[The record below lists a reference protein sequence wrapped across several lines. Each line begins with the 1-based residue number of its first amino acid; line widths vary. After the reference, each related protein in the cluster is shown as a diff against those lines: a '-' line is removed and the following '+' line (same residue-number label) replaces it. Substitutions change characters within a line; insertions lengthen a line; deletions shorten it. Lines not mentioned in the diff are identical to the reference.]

1 MPRKIIN
8 VVGARP
14 NFMKIAPIIQE
25 MNRRPEIEHIL
36 VHTGQHYDKMMSDA
50 FFENLDIP
58 EPDID
63 LGVGSASHA
72 VQTADI
78 MRGFDG
84 VLDEGPADLLVVVG
98 DVNSTIACALTAVKR
113 GVRVAHVEA
122 GLRSFDREMPEE
134 INRILTDSISDLLF
148 TTESSAMEN
157 LRREGVP
164 DEKVHFVG
172 NVMIDTLLGTRDR
185 WSASEILSTLGL
197 EEDGYIVLT
206 LHRPTNVDEVD
217 VFKNILDAV
226 GLFQESLPVVFPIHP
241 RSRKM
246 LAELDLDRQ
255 VLDMP
260 GLKMI
265 EPLSYLDFMKLL
277 SGSRFAMTDS
287 GGIQE
292 ESTVLGIP
300 CLTLR
305 ENTERP
311 VTVDV
316 GTNIMVGRSMEAI
329 IGEGTKILDGE
340 KKIGNVP
347 ELWDGRAAERIVDV
361 IQDFNGGTADE

>member
-1 MPRKIIN
+1 MKIIN
-8 VVGARP
+8 IVGARP
-14 NFMKIAPIIQE
+14 NFIKIAPIIRE
-25 MNRRPEIEHIL
+25 MSRFPRLEQIL
-36 VHTGQHYDKMMSDA
+36 LHTGQHYDRMMSDS

-58 EPDID
+58 EPDIH

-72 VQTADI
+72 VQTAAI
-78 MRGFDG
+78 MEGFDR
-84 VLDEGPADLLVVVG
+84 VLDDHDADLLVVVG

-122 GLRSFDREMPEE
+122 GLRSFDRGMPEE

-157 LRREGVP
+157 LRHEGVP
-164 DEKVHFVG
+164 DEKIHFVG
-172 NVMIDTLLGTRDR
+172 NVMIDTLLAYRDR
-185 WSASEILSTLGL
+185 WAASVILDELGL
-197 EEDGYIVLT
+197 VEGGYIVLT
-206 LHRPTNVDEVD
+206 LHRPTNVDEAD
-217 VFKNILDAV
+217 VFDNILDAV
-226 GLFQESLPVVFPIHP
+226 GEFQESLPVVFPIHP

-246 LAELDLDRQ
+246 LAELDLDRK
-255 VLDMP
+255 VRDVP

-277 SGSRFAMTDS
+277 NGARFAMTDS

-305 ENTERP
+305 ESTERP
-311 VTVDV
+311 VTVEI
-316 GTNIMVGRSMEAI
+316 GTNIMVGPSKDAI
-329 IGEGTKILDGE
+329 IREGRRILGGETKAGQ
-340 KKIGNVP
+340 VP
-347 ELWDGRAAERIVDV
+347 ELWDGHAAERIVDV
-361 IQDFNGGTADE
+361 INSLDDRPADE